1 MYGTPVADIS
11 DRRIQMANELNDLNR
26 KCQRHG
32 TATVTVVREQDGFRH
47 EHLSCGCTIE
57 VAVGLPIS
65 VGDAVLFNGE
75 LFRVENIQDDGQ
87 LALQNNDRCAEAS
100 PQFAQRIGVDT
111 LSNMYLK
118 TIPHDIKKG
127 EFVIN
132 TKTSMVGCVSA
143 LLGGSVRCAVANP
156 DGGAV
161 KTYVWPV
168 TAIRE
173 LSVGELLKQ
182 CTCSD
187 APHHPTCP
195 LSAGQSISI
204 VAPPS
209 DMDMGASRYFPSTRE
224 FRQKSR
230 PREAYP
236 YNRYNTD
243 STEWGWVDPDD
254 KPKQRTQYT
263 YKEPTPKVDSYGIS
277 TADLIKDEVR
287 NLEKQQAEEAKADV
301 RPLRTSVPSSPRTLG
316 ESSIDSADLQIKK
329 RRGDW

>member
-1 MYGTPVADIS
+1 
-11 DRRIQMANELNDLNR
+11 
-26 KCQRHG
+26 
-32 TATVTVVREQDGFRH
+32 
-47 EHLSCGCTIE
+47 
-57 VAVGLPIS
+57 
-65 VGDAVLFNGE
+65 
-75 LFRVENIQDDGQ
+75 
-87 LALQNNDRCAEAS
+87 
-100 PQFAQRIGVDT
+100 
-111 LSNMYLK
+111 MYLK

-132 TKTSMVGCVSA
+132 TRTSMVGCVSA

-168 TAIRE
+168 TSIRE

-209 DMDMGASRYFPSTRE
+209 DMDMGASRYFPGNRE
-224 FRQKSR
+224 SR
-230 PREAYP
+230 AKPKKR
-236 YNRYNTD
+236 D
-243 STEWGWVDPDD
+243 SYSSYDTERIEWGCVYPDD
-254 KPKQRTQYT
+254 QPRQRSQYT
-263 YKEPTPKVDSYGIS
+263 YKEPAPKVDSYGIS

-287 NLEKQQAEEAKADV
+287 SLEKQQAEEQADEGRTI
-301 RPLRTSVPSSPRTLG
+301 RPLRTSAPTAPRQQE
-316 ESSIDSADLQIKK
+316 ESSIDPADLQLKK